1 MEAHVEQSVPRARRW
16 TSRLR
21 LTSGIQGPLIG
32 LVLMCV
38 GFSFASPYFLQV
50 RNWLNILD
58 QVTVGGIVALGMTAV
73 IIIGG
78 IDLSVGSVL
87 AFAMMMMGWFSHDA
101 GLPLWLAVLLG
112 IATGGLCGV
121 GTGLLITVAKLP
133 PFIATL
139 AMMSVLR
146 GAANIITG
154 GFQIIGYPE
163 GFTNLSTV
171 RHFGFLSVTVA
182 AFFVLAALSW
192 FYLRFRAGGRT
203 LYAIGGSAEVA
214 RLAGIPV
221 ARWTIAVYAASGML
235 CGVAAAALAA
245 RLDSSQ
251 PSAGQGYE
259 LDAIAAVVIGGASLS
274 YGGVGGVPGTLVG
287 VLIIGVLHNGLN
299 LLGINAFYQQVV
311 IGVVI
316 AVAVTF
322 DTLGRRRS

>member
-1 MEAHVEQSVPRARRW
+1 MQTSVEALAARPLRR
-16 TSRLR
+16 RLG

-32 LVLMCV
+32 LVLLCLL
-38 GFSFASPYFLQV
+38 FSLLSPYFLQV

-58 QVTVGGIVALGMTAV
+58 QVTVGGIVAIGMTAV

-87 AFAMMMMGWFSHDA
+87 AFSMMMMGWFSHNA
-101 GLPLWLAVLLG
+101 NLPLGLSVVLG
-112 IATGGLCGV
+112 IVCAGLCGTV
-121 GTGLLITVAKLP
+121 TGLLVTAAKLP

-163 GFTNLSTV
+163 TFTNLSTV

-182 AFFVLAALSW
+182 AFLLITVLSGI
-192 FYLRFRAGGRT
+192 YLRFRTGGRT
-203 LYAIGGSAEVA
+203 LYALGGSAEVA
-214 RLAGIPV
+214 RLAGISV
-221 ARWTIAVYAASGML
+221 RKWTILVYTASAAL
-235 CGVAAAALAA
+235 CGVAAATLAA

-251 PSAGQGYE
+251 PSAGQGAE

-274 YGGVGGVPGTLVG
+274 HGGVGGIAGTIVG

-299 LLGINAFYQQVV
+299 LLGINAFWQQVV
-311 IGVVI
+311 IGLVI

-322 DTLGRRRS
+322 DTLGRKRG